1 MIEIA
6 GYIGSILVSISL
18 LMSNVL
24 RLRFINMAGALIF
37 VFYGLAI
44 KAYAVFAAN
53 LFVAIVDIYYIYDLK
68 SKKDIFK
75 FIKTS
80 PRDKLLKYFLSYNGR
95 DIISFFPRFSD
106 TDIEAAECFLIMR
119 NLSVVGV
126 FVFLRENKTI
136 KVILDYIIADYRDL
150 KTARCFYNSSQAAEE
165 FYGFDKIAAETDNAE
180 HIKYLKLLGFSQSPL
195 NQMIFEKKI

>member
-6 GYIGSILVSISL
+6 GYAGSVLVAVSL

-24 RLRFINMAGALIF
+24 RLRFINLAGALIF

-53 LFVAIVDIYYIYDLK
+53 LFVAIVDIYYIYALK

-75 FIKTS
+75 FIKIS
-80 PRDKLLKYFLSYNGR
+80 PQDKLLKYFLSYNGR

-106 TDIEAAECFLIMR
+106 AELDRAECFLIMR
-119 NLSVVGV
+119 NLSAVGA
-126 FVFLRENKTI
+126 FIFLRENKTI
-136 KVILDYIIADYRDL
+136 RVILDYIIADYRDL

-165 FYGFDKIAAETDNAE
+165 FSGFEKIAAETDNAQ
-180 HIKYLKLLGFSQSPL
+180 HIKYLKLMGFSQNPSNPML
-195 NQMIFEKKI
+195 FEKKI